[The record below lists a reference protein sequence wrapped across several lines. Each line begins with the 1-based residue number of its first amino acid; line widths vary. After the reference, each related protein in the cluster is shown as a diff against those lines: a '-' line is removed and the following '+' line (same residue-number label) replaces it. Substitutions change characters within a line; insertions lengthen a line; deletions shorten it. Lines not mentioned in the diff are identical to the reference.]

1 MMAAGISILLPLEEH
16 AALKGE
22 YLKMAE
28 EKDYTITFPVKDGEI
43 IADKVR
49 RL

>member
-16 AALKGE
+16 
-22 YLKMAE
+22 
-28 EKDYTITFPVKDGEI
+28 DYTITFPVKEGEI

-49 RL
+49 KL